1 MKKISRFRELL
12 SGSVLHNRFEFV
24 AEDAKNEWLRS
35 LGKND
40 FRHSENVERILDSL
54 VPSEIK
60 SNESFFDPGEIFL
73 LLVSVYLHD
82 IGRATPLLHHE
93 LESYKQIKAFPSQF
107 HLKDKFEAEAVAQ
120 ICAAHAS
127 EDVFP
132 IDSCDTNYGIAGLS
146 LTGRPFNLRRLG
158 ALLRIADEIDNTY
171 VRVRGIPD
179 QQGSVRNII
188 RFVNPVPEKGLIE
201 IQADPETWEDWEDLT
216 RVKDYCQKRIREVSQ
231 DLEEIGLY
239 YYQVWLN
246 PDSFHVPFKVPPYQ
260 KNIDDIVQIIATLAE
275 ENYSLV
281 EIFKTIDEFE
291 ISILCHDRKFGTV
304 TITGILVYET
314 LNTKEAKSAM
324 GALSYLTQNNLIN
337 NWTIVTITKPDTSVK
352 KILRAPGCAVL
363 SLDGLIRNLYDF
375 DAGLARLLNSY
386 KNQPI
391 YRDNLFVNLKAST
404 EKGEEIHDV
413 VEYIR
418 NWVHG
423 DHGIHITLL
432 GDFGSG
438 KTTVSERIAHD
449 LSEDY
454 ISNKL
459 ERIPILIQLK
469 KVSIGNSIEAAITDV
484 FVNHLKI
491 DMNYNTFAALN
502 KMGKFVLILDGFDE
516 IASAPSEALI
526 VRIFRELDKLS
537 EQNGKII
544 LTCRTHFFKENTA
557 IHELHSGSV
566 LYTAISEKYGY
577 ELLFLEP
584 FSHEQIIDYLEKW
597 AGDECEKYIAAINE
611 VYNLSDLATRPVLL
625 NMIAKT
631 IPQIDTSTSPKVNA
645 ASLYTL
651 YTNFWLER
659 DDWRSEIKVN
669 DRRRLTIALSTHLF
683 CNEKQYIHYS
693 ELPAIVE
700 IISEE
705 RFGLSV
711 DAIDYE
717 LRTCNFL
724 RRDHRGIY
732 SFVHKSFM
740 EFFLASAFID
750 QLRNNTNDVNVDW
763 CLFFEKDENKY
774 TNTIIATKETDGFFF
789 QLAEIILN
797 DVDPNKMFSIVRNRH
812 RAHLA
817 TTNAIL
823 VNKVSTYGI
832 FFALSLL
839 DNNCHTSVD
848 TLVIGLINSQSIQ
861 ENLNWIADKVRQ
873 GITTGLNIDRINEMF
888 DVLSDELDLHS
899 GISLNNLLSSIQNFE
914 EQKDTI
920 DAETLEEGQDYPFTR
935 REKRL
940 QLKKSLKGVG
950 DPDEIKTIRKKFY
963 RTWARDKAIFDQR
976 QEKKKREDRQQEL
989 EGNEKRIKGKGKR

>member
-1 MKKISRFRELL
+1 MTRFRELL
-12 SGSVLHNRFEFV
+12 RGSVLYHRFEFV

-40 FRHSENVERILDSL
+40 FKHSENVEKILDSL
-54 VPSEIK
+54 VPGEIK
-60 SNESFFDPGEIFL
+60 SNKSFFDPGEIFL

-82 IGRATPLLHHE
+82 IGRSTPSLHHE
-93 LESYKQIKAFPSQF
+93 IESYKQIKSFPSQF

-127 EDVFP
+127 EEVYP
-132 IDSCDTNYGIAGLS
+132 IERCDINYGIAGLS

-201 IQADPETWEDWEDLT
+201 IQADPETWEDWEALT

-231 DLEEIGLY
+231 ELEDIGLY

-260 KNIDDIVQIIATLAE
+260 KNIDDIVQTIATLAE
-275 ENYSLV
+275 ENYSFV
-281 EIFKTIDEFE
+281 EIFKTIDDFE
-291 ISILCHDRKFGTV
+291 ISILCQDRKFGTT
-304 TITGILVYET
+304 TITAILVYET
-314 LNTKEAKSAM
+314 LNVQEAKSAM
-324 GALSYLTQNNLIN
+324 GALSYLTQKNLIN
-337 NWTIVTITKPDTSVK
+337 NWTIVTITKPDPSVIEVLK
-352 KILRAPGCAVL
+352 LPGCAVL

-375 DAGLARLLNSY
+375 DTGLAQLLESY

-391 YRDNLFVNLKAST
+391 YKDNLFVNLKAST
-404 EKGEEIHDV
+404 EKGDEILDV

-418 NWVHG
+418 NWAHN
-423 DHGIHITLL
+423 DHGIHLTLL

-438 KTTVSERIAHD
+438 KTTVSERLAHD
-449 LSEDY
+449 LSENY
-454 ISNKL
+454 VSNSL

-484 FVNHLKI
+484 FVNHLRI

-502 KMGKFVLILDGFDE
+502 RMGKFVLILDGFDE
-516 IASAPSEALI
+516 ISAASSESAI

-544 LTCRTHFFKENTA
+544 LTCRTHFFKENAA
-557 IHELHSGSV
+557 IHALHSGSV
-566 LYTAISEKYGY
+566 LYNAISDKYGY

-584 FSHEQIIDYLEKW
+584 FSHEQIVDYLERW
-597 AGDECEKYIAAINE
+597 AGDDCEKYISAINE

-631 IPQIDTSTSPKVNA
+631 IPQIDTSASPKVNA

-651 YTNFWLER
+651 YTSFWLER
-659 DDWRSEIKVN
+659 DDWRSGLKVN

-693 ELPAIVE
+693 ELPSIVE
-700 IISEE
+700 LITED
-705 RFGLSV
+705 RYGLSV

-740 EFFLASAFID
+740 EFFLATDFVD
-750 QLRNNTNDVNVDW
+750 QLRNNKNDVNVNW
-763 CLFFEKDENKY
+763 NLMFEKEDKK
-774 TNTIIATKETDGFFF
+774 IAEEITSTKETDDFFF

-797 DVDPNKMFSIVRNRH
+797 DVDPDKMFSIVRNRR

-817 TTNAIL
+817 ITNAIL
-823 VNKVSTYGI
+823 VNKVSTYGM

-839 DNNCHTSVD
+839 DNGCHTPVD
-848 TLVIGLINSQSIQ
+848 SMVMGLIMSQSLQ
-861 ENLNWIADKVRQ
+861 ETLNWIADKIRQ
-873 GITTGLNIDRINEMF
+873 GMTTGLNLERINSMY
-888 DVLSDELDLHS
+888 DVLSDELGTYS
-899 GISLNNLLSSIQNFE
+899 KISLESLLSAIRYFE

-920 DAETLEEGQDYPFTR
+920 DIETHEEEQKYPFSR
-935 REKRL
+935 KERRL
-940 QLKKSLKGVG
+940 QLERLLEGIE
-950 DPDEIKTIRKKFY
+950 DPDEIKIIRKKFY
-963 RTWARDKAIFDQR
+963 RTWMRDKAIFDQR
-976 QEKKKREDRQQEL
+976 QEKKKREERQQEI
-989 EGNEKRIKGKGKR
+989 NDNKDRIKGKGKR